1 MSVVVALG
9 SVPFERLFASLDV
22 TVVDETCRLPDE
34 RRPLEEPKIMKEFIP
49 ITVHLDARLAPF

>member
-49 ITVHLDARLAPF
+49 ITVYLDAR